1 MFCRHVFGNISGG
14 FCGISRFFGNFAEF
28 RGSTWILQV
37 RDRTKYQKPW
47 WADGFHSSS
56 VIWIPQ
62 RNFTCPSG
70 KLITEFTSLI
80 AKSTSPGL
88 SDTTFFIRCTQ
99 DVLLAHQAILHNFLG
114 EGTGDKAQRTSAR
127 EAMTRATLKWSR
139 RGGCDD
145 FIKLAFPHAIED
157 RVLGTNKFWVFN
169 LQGLYR
175 SWKTWKVMEFKNFI
189 FRAWKVV
196 EFNCRSLKVMEN
208 QSFV

>member
-62 RNFTCPSG
+62 RNFTCPLG
-70 KLITEFTSLI
+70 KLITEFTSPI

-99 DVLLAHQAILHNFLG
+99 MFFWLIRQSSITFLGKEQVTKPKEHLRERLWQGYSEMKQERWLWWLHQAGISTCN
-114 EGTGDKAQRTSAR
+114 
-127 EAMTRATLKWSR
+127 
-139 RGGCDD
+139 RG
-145 FIKLAFPHAIED
+145 
-157 RVLGTNKFWVFN
+157 
-169 LQGLYR
+169 
-175 SWKTWKVMEFKNFI
+175 
-189 FRAWKVV
+189 
-196 EFNCRSLKVMEN
+196 
-208 QSFV
+208 